1 MRPTPR
7 LVAYA
12 ATFVFI
18 ANHTATSQEGQT
30 SADQRLAMFST
41 HERMLESSPFQAVNW
56 QFLGPKN
63 ISGRVTD
70 IAVAVPGKT
79 FYVAGAS
86 GGVWRTDDNGESWR
100 PIFEQGPSTSIGDV
114 TVAPSDP
121 ETVWIG
127 TGEANIFRSSM
138 AGCGVFKSSDGG
150 KNFDYVGLAGTHTIP
165 RIVIHPSDPKVV
177 YVAASGHEW
186 TDNKERGVYKTTDG
200 GKTWDQQV
208 ALAYLDPDCR
218 DPKLRAQRFENER
231 CDEAYLF
238 AVSVIDADH
247 VVAIGDRS
255 VLTRSSDGGR
265 TWQTE
270 TLTFI
275 DPDLSPDWLLAFEDP
290 VLYDVEFV
298 DSRNGYIVG
307 EFGKIYH
314 TTDGGQSWT
323 EQHKSLMDASVFD
336 FMDMPTLFDVEFS
349 DLKNGIAVGLD
360 GRIAITTD
368 GGQDWNFV
376 PNNVED
382 YEDPFYSAA
391 LLPDGTRWVV
401 GASGQAVTAAPADEM
416 GRASL
421 GGSVNSWLRRIRFY
435 DKDTAWIVGGF
446 GLIMNTHDG
455 GKTWYRRMG

>member
-1 MRPTPR
+1 MRTRWTRFDCPAAAR
-7 LVAYA
+7 HMLAALV
-12 ATFVFI
+12 I
-18 ANHTATSQEGQT
+18 AVVALSGCHGRGDWTALASQKIYV
-30 SADQRLAMFST
+30 SDKFYDVAM
-41 HERMLESSPFQAVNW
+41 
-56 QFLGPKN
+56 LGPKHALVVGYGGKLLETTD
-63 ISGRVTD
+63 SGVTWKAID
-70 IAVAVPGKT
+70 SGTGNSLYSIDFADDGKT
-79 FYVAGAS
+79 G
-86 GGVWRTDDNGESWR
+86 
-100 PIFEQGPSTSIGDV
+100 
-114 TVAPSDP
+114 
-121 ETVWIG
+121 WIVG
-127 TGEANIFRSSM
+127 Q
-138 AGCGVFKSSDGG
+138 DG
-150 KNFDYVGLAGTHTIP
+150 LIL
-165 RIVIHPSDPKVV
+165 
-177 YVAASGHEW
+177 
-186 TDNKERGVYKTTDG
+186 KTTDG